1 MANKQALF
9 TALNTFASSR
19 VLLIEQVIKA
29 GYPTSEAA
37 RPAIM
42 EWVSE
47 KTGCK
52 LNTKGTGRVVFDG
65 SDVTLSNNARQT
77 LSDVMLMLEGTTR
90 REAAKA
96 KAAASPQVSRKAA
109 PLTAAQKAAVA
120 ALVAAFGGDRKAA
133 RSAV

>member
-19 VLLIEQVIKA
+19 VLLIEQVVAA

-47 KTGCK
+47 KTGVAIK
-52 LNTKGTGRVVFDG
+52 VQGSGRVVFDNDTTG
-65 SDVTLSNNARQT
+65 AARQS
-77 LSDVMLMLEGTTR
+77 LRDVMLMLEGTSR
-90 REAAKA
+90 RDAAK
-96 KAAASPQVSRKAA
+96 ASPQVSRKAA

-120 ALVAAFGGDRKAA
+120 ALIAAFGGDRKAA